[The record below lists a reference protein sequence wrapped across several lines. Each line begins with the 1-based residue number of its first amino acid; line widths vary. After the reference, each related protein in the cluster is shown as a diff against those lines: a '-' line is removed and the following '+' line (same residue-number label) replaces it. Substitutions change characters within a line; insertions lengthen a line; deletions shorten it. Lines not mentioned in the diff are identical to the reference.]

1 MKFRLLATS
10 FAVTLALS
18 GCASNSQSNMVKE
31 VEIEQQVSQDDNRVF
46 SQDYLLEELENGLRV
61 MVVKTD
67 YPDVVSLQIPVS
79 VGSRNEVEAGKT
91 GFAHFFEH
99 MMFKG
104 SEKFPQDVYSDILK
118 NSA

>member
-1 MKFRLLATS
+1 MKFRLLATAV
-10 FAVTLALS
+10 AVTLALG
-18 GCASNSQSNMVKE
+18 GCASNSQSTMVKE
-31 VEIEQQVSQDDNRVF
+31 AGIEQSVSQDDNRVF

-104 SEKFPQDVYSDILK
+104 KGVVYCTQQVSPIA
-118 NSA
+118 SG

>member
-10 FAVTLALS
+10 VAVTLALS
-18 GCASNSQSNMVKE
+18 GCASNSQSTMVKE

-67 YPDVVSLQIPVS
+67 YPDVVSLQMLVHVMRLKQVKPVLRTS
-79 VGSRNEVEAGKT
+79 LST
-91 GFAHFFEH
+91 
-99 MMFKG
+99 
-104 SEKFPQDVYSDILK
+104 
-118 NSA
+118 